1 MSNLLVSPEDAV
13 LFRGYICRIYDAH
26 ADGETETERESS
38 PRDMHASTQ
47 QFRPPVLAVQTPTDS
62 REGLQQ
68 PPPSGHISPSP
79 RCHMP
84 ALARRPEEGL
94 LKELRPAA
102 PHSASSVGGAIFSNV
117 PWLPFGRASLPLLY
131 RESRNKQGHMH
142 RPCFLAT
149 ASTTQ
154 VAHERERESEGD
166 RDRERERDRGREKER
181 ERESSLPKRL
191 PC

>member
-1 MSNLLVSPEDAV
+1 MRESERAS
-13 LFRGYICRIYDAH
+13 
-26 ADGETETERESS
+26 ETETERERERETEAERKRERERERERESS

-102 PHSASSVGGAIFSNV
+102 PHSASSVGGAIF
-117 PWLPFGRASLPLLY
+117 FKRALAPL
-131 RESRNKQGHMH
+131 R
-142 RPCFLAT
+142 
-149 ASTTQ
+149 
-154 VAHERERESEGD
+154 
-166 RDRERERDRGREKER
+166 
-181 ERESSLPKRL
+181 
-191 PC
+191 

>member
-1 MSNLLVSPEDAV
+1 
-13 LFRGYICRIYDAH
+13 
-26 ADGETETERESS
+26 
-38 PRDMHASTQ
+38 MHASTQ

-102 PHSASSVGGAIFSNV
+102 PHSASSVGGAIFFQTCLGSPSVGLPSHSYIANRGTSRATCTDHVFLPPQV
-117 PWLPFGRASLPLLY
+117 PHNKLHM
-131 RESRNKQGHMH
+131 RESERA
-142 RPCFLAT
+142 RET
-149 ASTTQ
+149 ET
-154 VAHERERESEGD
+154 ERERE
-166 RDRERERDRGREKER
+166 RQRQRERERER
-181 ERESSLPKRL
+181 ATGLPKRL